1 MGKGL
6 VLKLYVKMS
15 YTHPFFKFSLIF
27 RKAKVLSKREAPM
40 NTFERYILKI
50 DTKLEKKKKVIHGN
64 VVIILILPGQREE
77 YKQRHHRFLKESQL
91 NKYVN
96 VRMFVHKYSAS

>member
-1 MGKGL
+1 
-6 VLKLYVKMS
+6 MS

-50 DTKLEKKKKVIHGN
+50 DTKLEKKKKSHPWKCGN
-64 VVIILILPGQREE
+64 NSYFTWTKGGIQTEAPQIPERKPAKQVRECE
-77 YKQRHHRFLKESQL
+77 
-91 NKYVN
+91 N
-96 VRMFVHKYSAS
+96 VCS